1 MKKTIIT
8 MLLALAFV
16 GMQANPVDVE
26 TAKSLGIKFLN
37 CNTEIKSASADLA
50 YTAFADNGTPCF
62 YVFAM
67 QPKGFV
73 IVSADDRSKP
83 ILGYSTES
91 GFSANEIPDGLQSFF
106 NNYQAGFSQMFAN
119 NDARTDEAV
128 RDWMSLAETGRIS
141 DERITREIEPLLTC
155 TWNQSA
161 LYNDLCPMDTLG
173 SNYHVYA
180 GCVATAM
187 SQIMYY
193 WQWPST
199 GTGMHSYSCF
209 PYGDL
214 IANFGAANYRYD
226 LMPDFLDWT
235 STPEEIHAVALLQYH
250 AGVSVDMQYSP
261 EGSGASSMSVT
272 DALINHF
279 RYDDLSMLF
288 DGLDWHLDSEWEEML
303 RENLDNAMP
312 LYYSASGYDGG
323 HAFVCDGYDDNGMF
337 HFNWGWQGFD
347 NGYYPINGFYLTNY
361 SFPYYHQAIFGI
373 YPNYDYCYVPKCVDN
388 LQVDA
393 IYTGTNR
400 ISFNAPTHN
409 MCEYNISQLDSIVI
423 VRNGQV
429 IHTEYGVQAG
439 AEVSFE
445 DHDALGMSH
454 YTVYP
459 CSHELHGQFERDTIL
474 NGPTCE
480 VEFQLHDSIGDGW
493 LTKAISVVDS
503 RGIAIKRI
511 GLADGFEA
519 SVKLEVPA
527 DEELR
532 LHWAYTIGGK
542 DKESSFELYDWDGNL
557 IYATEGKPMVG
568 ELCRFT
574 SNCNVGNDET
584 EESHVALYPN
594 PATDYFMLE
603 SAVKEIKVFNAL
615 GQLVHQGEND
625 VVDVYTWPQGVYFV
639 RILDENDA
647 VSTVKFVKQ

>member
-50 YTAFADNGTPCF
+50 YTAFADDGTPCF

-128 RDWMSLAETGRIS
+128 RDWKRLAETGRIS

-155 TWNQSA
+155 IWNQSA
-161 LYNDLCPMDTLG
+161 LYNDLCPMDSLG
-173 SNYHVYA
+173 PNGHVYA